1 MISDNKE
8 PIIYRRKRTKN
19 TKKKRCVKFLCPNPN
34 CQSAFGLKFNLQKHL
49 RYQCGQKPRFKCPY
63 CDYICKFKADV
74 KKHIPTRHQ
83 NCYVYVIDIERNV
96 VC

>member
-1 MISDNKE
+1 MRMR
-8 PIIYRRKRTKN
+8 YA
-19 TKKKRCVKFLCPNPN
+19 KFPCPNPN
-34 CQSAFGLKFNLQKHL
+34 CQSSFGLKSNLGTHI
-49 RYQCGQKPRFKCPY
+49 RYHCGQKPRFKCPY

-74 KKHIPTRHQ
+74 KKHIQARHQ